1 MNEDILDIEKYLF
14 NIHKAINKACWNN
27 YYNIRLSSTQAR
39 GEMWALVNC

>member
-27 YYNIRLSSTQAR
+27 YHNIRDSSSRAR
-39 GEMWALVNC
+39 DQS